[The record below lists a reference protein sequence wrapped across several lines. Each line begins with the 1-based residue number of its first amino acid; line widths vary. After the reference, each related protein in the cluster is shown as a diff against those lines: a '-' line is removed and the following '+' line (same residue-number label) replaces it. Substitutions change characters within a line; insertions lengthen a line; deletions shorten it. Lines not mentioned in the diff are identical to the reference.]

1 MTTLTTLRSVL
12 EALTNTLP
20 TMHKNTTTLGK
31 VNYHAAKDA
40 ITDMT
45 ALIADMEKAEPVQY
59 QHARDAITWMPETG
73 YVFAAPQSKP
83 LTDDQIMKIASSIHK
98 FTPMQIARLQFAR
111 YIEEAH
117 GIKE

>member
-45 ALIADMEKAEPVQY
+45 ALIADMKKAEPVEDSDLLAALAEVRDLFPMPKHGSPVEREWAAAMADPYNVPNYVRACIAQPKAEPVQE
-59 QHARDAITWMPETG
+59 P
-73 YVFAAPQSKP
+73 K
-83 LTDDQIMKIASSIHK
+83 
-98 FTPMQIARLQFAR
+98 
-111 YIEEAH
+111 
-117 GIKE
+117 

>member
-59 QHARDAITWMPETG
+59 QHARDAITWTPETG
-73 YVFAAPQSKP
+73 YVFAAPQARP
-83 LTDDQIMKIASSIHK
+83 LTDE
-98 FTPMQIARLQFAR
+98 QIANLLVTHLETSGGYHQFAR
-111 YIEEAH
+111 AIEAAH
-117 GIKE
+117 GIVDKP